1 MSGEKRKATRRLTSE
16 MAQQDRDVTGAT
28 QPWRWLA
35 VGLTAFVAV
44 AVIPSAALGT
54 APLSSDG
61 ESWGLRKTVRLGT
74 SGSVKVESFDGT
86 ELDGWLYL
94 PERASHTHVP
104 VVLWSSPYFGQ
115 MLPAPGDSQIRNGF
129 GVPVNYLLSEG
140 FAVALFNVR
149 GTGNSGGCFEFLG
162 KREQRDQ
169 KILVEWLASRD
180 WSNGRV
186 GMMGLS
192 YDAGTTIAAAVQR
205 PPALKAIVVSGMIT
219 DLYTLSATPQGA
231 YRPLSATTTTL
242 LVADA
247 SFKPPTGSTA
257 EHATIDHLSSVTD
270 RPCPEVA
277 KMVASS
283 HTDSLADSRMR
294 GFYSERRFIDRMS
307 RVRAA
312 TFMTHGFRDVAH
324 GFQED
329 LAWQA
334 LRAAPKYQ
342 YEGQWG
348 HQFPDAFEIRL
359 VEWFDHWLR
368 SDDTDGASPPLGIVD
383 FEDSA
388 DAWHRATSW
397 PPQQANNEVLYMGG
411 GELSPT
417 PDGSPATFRAA
428 PQDIGH
434 LPGED
439 ESPPPLCPSPT
450 DGLARSAMYVSRTP
464 RDDVQIAGN
473 PFAALRILS
482 DLPRGHVAVT
492 LVDLYPDFAC
502 SNGQPENFRVFAEGA
517 ADLRFH
523 RGSFQGSDF
532 PVNTPVTVRVDLPSV
547 AHNLRAGH
555 RLVVVISHGRYVE
568 YAGSPVYPQITLE
581 AGPGFR
587 GSQIVLPVMG
597 GTTLGHRPRVPYPP
611 RPFWSANGEGS

>member
-1 MSGEKRKATRRLTSE
+1 MSGEKRKAIRRLKSE
-16 MAQQDRDVTGAT
+16 MVPEDRDVTGAT
-28 QPWRWLA
+28 RPWRFLSVTLA
-35 VGLTAFVAV
+35 ALVAV
-44 AVIPSAALGT
+44 AVLPVAGLEAAQ
-54 APLSSDG
+54 LSGDRGS
-61 ESWGLRKTVRLGT
+61 SRLRKAVRLSD
-74 SGSVKVESFDGT
+74 SGPAIVESFDGT

-94 PERASHTHVP
+94 PERASETRVP

-115 MLPAPGDSQIRNGF
+115 MIPAPGDTEVRSGF

-169 KILVEWLASRD
+169 KFLVEWLASRD

-192 YDAGTTIAAAVQR
+192 YDAGTTMAAAVQR
-205 PPALKAIVVSGMIT
+205 PTALKAIVVSGMIT

-231 YRPLSATTTTL
+231 YRPLSATTTAF
-242 LVADA
+242 LVGDA
-247 SFKPPTGSTA
+247 SFKPPTVSTA
-257 EHATIDHLSSVTD
+257 EHATIAHLSSVTE

-277 KMVASS
+277 RMVASS
-283 HTDSLADSRMR
+283 HTDVLTDSRMR
-294 GFYSERRFIDRMS
+294 DFYSERRFIDRMP

-334 LRAAPKYQ
+334 LRGAPKYQ

-348 HQFPDAFEIRL
+348 HQFPEAFEVRL

-368 SDDTDGASPPLGIVD
+368 PDSRDGAGPPLGLVD

-388 DAWHRATSW
+388 GTWHRTTSW
-397 PPQQANNEVLYMGG
+397 PPQQAHNEVLYMGAA
-411 GELSPT
+411 ELSPT
-417 PDGSPATFRAA
+417 PGEGPAVFRAA
-428 PQDIGH
+428 PEDIGH

-439 ESPPPLCPSPT
+439 ESPPPLCPPPA
-450 DGLARSAMYVSRTP
+450 DALARSAMYVSRASST
-464 RDDVQIAGN
+464 DVLIAGN
-473 PFAALRILS
+473 PFAALRIQS
-482 DLPRGHVAVT
+482 DLPAGHVAVT

-547 AHNLRAGH
+547 AHRLLAEH
-555 RLVVVISHGRYVE
+555 RLAVVISHGRYVE
-568 YAGSPVYPQITLE
+568 YASTPVYPEVTLE
-581 AGPGFR
+581 TGPGFR
-587 GSQIVLPVMG
+587 GSQIVLPVMSG
-597 GTTLGHRPRVPYPP
+597 SSLGLRPEVTYPP
-611 RPFWSANGEGS
+611 RPFWSANGQGN